1 MIRFLAYTNSRERG
15 DVKMMKFQEIIDT
28 WDMIERYNVK
38 GWKLERGVV
47 WVPKAEYDRILK
59 EAKAERY
66 IKNLLER

>member
-1 MIRFLAYTNSRERG
+1 
-15 DVKMMKFQEIIDT
+15 MMKFQEIIDT
-28 WDMIERYNVK
+28 WDMIERYQVK

-47 WVPKAEYDRILK
+47 WVPKDEYDRILK